1 MNLLME
7 KNMDIVEKSSEFANP
22 KTTYADT
29 LVFTAYAWSKLL
41 YMQAIGNTEVAGYC
55 ITGTTD
61 PLLVT
66 DFQLIKQQC
75 SSVTFD
81 LDEND
86 MAEYQE
92 SILDTGLT
100 IWQVCRILAH
110 THPGNC
116 PNPSQIDEE
125 NFRKVFTRP
134 DWAIMLII
142 AENGAVYCRLKI
154 NTAPGVEKLFK
165 VEIDFNQDF
174 PASNHS
180 EWEAEYKS
188 KVTEEK
194 FSTTPVDY
202 CLNNAFW
209 QDTKEIED
217 NCYFEST
224 GEVTYWHEEEEVWY
238 NYDPIERKWYKE
250 NEAGGLHLEIPMPTQ
265 PWAQQVVAWADK
277 NASESSIIMKEEE
290 ESDEITL
297 FEHMKE
303 MKD

>member
-1 MNLLME
+1 
-7 KNMDIVEKSSEFANP
+7 MDIVEKSSEFANP

-29 LVFTAYAWSKLL
+29 LVFTPYAWSKLL

-66 DFQLIKQQC
+66 DFRLIKQQC
-75 SSVTFD
+75 SSATFD

-116 PNPSQIDEE
+116 PNPSQTDEE

-154 NTAPGVEKLFK
+154 NTAPGVEKLLK
-165 VEIDFNQDF
+165 VEIDFNQNF
-174 PASNHS
+174 SASNHS
-180 EWEAEYKS
+180 EWEEEYNS
-188 KVTEEK
+188 KVTAEK
-194 FSTTPVDY
+194 FSTAATIGIDSLLADY
-202 CLNNAFW
+202 PEDAVWQNN
-209 QDTKEIED
+209 DKICVED
-217 NCYFEST
+217 NCFVETT
-224 GEVTYWHEEEEVWY
+224 GEVTYWHDTEGVWY
-238 NYDPIERKWYKE
+238 NYDPNKRKWSKE
-250 NEAGGLHLEIPMPTQ
+250 DVFGGPSLDIPAPTQ
-265 PWAQQVVAWADK
+265 PWAQQVIRWADK
-277 NASESSIIMKEEE
+277 YA
-290 ESDEITL
+290 D
-297 FEHMKE
+297 
-303 MKD
+303 DPVG